1 MSNTHSWGINFYQ
14 KMTGRRITP
23 AFEELLK
30 TQWYSRDQLEAL
42 QQQKLQAL
50 IEYVYQHVPYYQR
63 RFKEIGFSP
72 EDLKKDPT
80 YFYQLPIV
88 DKATM
93 RDNSQAFITTDPAR
107 LKTMQTHSTTGSTG
121 HPFIFWEDSNYRDY
135 VTGDIMRHLTWS
147 GWKFGEPHAYL
158 WGGTL
163 HEPFKKKLRW
173 QLMNFALNRFI
184 YDAFVLS
191 EESMRGLA
199 RDIQRRKPRLLF
211 GYASSLA
218 HFARFV
224 REEGLEIKVP
234 AVFSSAEVLYP
245 EQRQFIQEVFG
256 CQVFNRYAG
265 LETGGLACECEA
277 HLALHIS
284 IENVVIE
291 ILQGDQP
298 TLPGLPGQVVIT
310 NLNNYG
316 FPFIRY
322 RLGDIACKSTLNS
335 CACGRQHP
343 LLEKI
348 EGRQVDMFKTKDGR
362 TIWGDFY
369 TSMFEVGGIKQYQMV
384 QKSLDLVLIR
394 LSVNGAFQQSQLDV
408 ITRTV
413 KEVMGP
419 DIEVKI
425 EFLDTI
431 PLGSLGK
438 FRYAISEVS
447 TADRVAQQVPRA

>member
-1 MSNTHSWGINFYQ
+1 MTSPSRAWGMNLYQ
-14 KMTGRRITP
+14 NIAGRRIMP
-23 AFEELLK
+23 VFEQLLK

-42 QQQKLQAL
+42 QRQKLQAL
-50 IEYVYQHVPYYQR
+50 LEYAARHVPYYQR
-63 RFKEIGFSP
+63 RFKEIGFSL
-72 EDLKKDPT
+72 EDLKRDPAC
-80 YFYQLPIV
+80 FQHLPTV
-88 DKATM
+88 DKAYM
-93 RDNSQAFITTDPAR
+93 RDNTQEFITTDPER

-121 HPFIFWEDSNYRDY
+121 HPFIFWEDGNYRDH

-147 GWKFGEPHAYL
+147 GWQFGQPHAYL

-163 HEPFKKKLRW
+163 HQSFKKKTRW
-173 QLMNFALNRFI
+173 QLMNFMLNRFI

-191 EESMRGLA
+191 EGSMRGLA
-199 RDIQRRKPRLLF
+199 RDIQRHRPRLLF

-224 REEGLEIKVP
+224 RDEGLEIRLP
-234 AVFSSAEVLYP
+234 AVYSSAEVLYP
-245 EQRQFIQEVFG
+245 EQRRLIQEVFG
-256 CQVFNRYAG
+256 CQMFNRYAG

-277 HLALHIS
+277 HTDLHIS

-291 ILQGDQP
+291 ILHGDQP
-298 TLPGLPGQVVIT
+298 ARPGELGQVVIT

-322 RLGDIACKSTLNS
+322 RLGDIACLSTRS
-335 CACGRQHP
+335 GCSCGRQHP
-343 LLEKI
+343 LLNKI

-369 TSMFEVGGIKQYQMV
+369 TDMFEVPGIKQYQMV
-384 QKSLDLVLIR
+384 QKSLDLILIR
-394 LSVNGAFQQSQLDV
+394 LSVNEAFQPAQLEV
-408 ITRTV
+408 ITRNI

-419 DIEVKI
+419 DTEVKF
-425 EFLDTI
+425 EFLETI

-438 FRYAISEVS
+438 FRYAISELPK
-447 TADRVAQQVPRA
+447 AR